1 MLKNEVKI
9 KILSSKV
16 VSGQYGYHKQ
26 YYLQLSYK
34 GNKYNFNFFDSVYS
48 YENNIKLDKKDA
60 LYCLVSDCQL
70 YDNYTDMQDFADA
83 LGYEK
88 IKDLLKAYNSC
99 KETSEA
105 LHNIF
110 DNDELEQ
117 LYTEFEN
124 Y

>member
-16 VSGQYGYHKQ
+16 VSGQYGYHKK
-26 YYLQLSYK
+26 YYLQLAYK
-34 GNKYNFNFFDSVYS
+34 NNKYNFNFFDSVYN
-48 YENNIKLDKKDA
+48 YRNNIKLDKENA
-60 LYCLVSDCQL
+60 LYCVLMDCQA
-70 YDNYTDMQDFADA
+70 YDNYTDIQDFADA
-83 LGYEK
+83 FGYEK
-88 IKDLLKAYNSC
+88 IKDLLKAYNGC
-99 KETSEA
+99 KKTSEA

-117 LYTEFEN
+117 LYSEFQD

>member
-26 YYLQLSYK
+26 YYLQLVYK
-34 GNKYNFNFFDSVYS
+34 NNKYNFIFFDSVYN
-48 YENNIKLDKKDA
+48 YQNNIKLDKENA
-60 LYCLVSDCQL
+60 LYCVLMDCQA
-70 YDNYTDMQDFADA
+70 YDDYTDIQDFADA
-83 LGYEK
+83 FGYEK
-88 IKDLLKAYNSC
+88 IKDLFKAYNGC
-99 KETSEA
+99 KKTSEA

>member
-1 MLKNEVKI
+1 MKKNEIKI
-9 KILSSKV
+9 KVLSSKV

-34 GNKYNFNFFDSVYS
+34 DNKYNFIFFDSIYN
-48 YENNIKLDKKDA
+48 YQNNKKLNKEDA
-60 LYCLVSDCQL
+60 LYCVLMDCKS
-70 YDNYTDMQDFADA
+70 YDNYTDVQDFADA
-83 LGYEK
+83 FGYEK
-88 IKDLLKAYNSC
+88 IKDLLKAYNGC

-117 LYTEFEN
+117 LYTEFQD

>member
-9 KILSSKV
+9 KILNLKV
-16 VSGQYGYHKQ
+16 VSGQYGYHKK

-34 GNKYNFNFFDSVYS
+34 NNKYNFNFFDSVYN
-48 YENNIKLDKKDA
+48 YQNNKKLDKENA
-60 LYCLVSDCQL
+60 LYCVLMDCQA
-70 YDNYTDMQDFADA
+70 YDYYTDIQDFADA
-83 LGYEK
+83 FGYEK
-88 IKDLLKAYNSC
+88 IKDLLKAYNGC
-99 KETSEA
+99 KKTSEA